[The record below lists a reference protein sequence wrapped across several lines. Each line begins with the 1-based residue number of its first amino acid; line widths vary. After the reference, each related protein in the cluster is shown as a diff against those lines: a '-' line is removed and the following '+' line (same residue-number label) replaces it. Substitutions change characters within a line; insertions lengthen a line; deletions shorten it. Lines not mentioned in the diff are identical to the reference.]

1 MAHSIVDTPV
11 GLLNKQGHW
20 VGYFDNMH
28 QLSAHLK
35 VSLAEVYIAAK
46 YGGLISGYSIKYA
59 PCRVASIVANYKRRQ
74 IRRRVYGGLFLLGVF
89 TTLVVHAVC
98 VIRGGF

>member
-11 GLLNKQGHW
+11 GLLNKQGYW

-46 YGGLISGYSIKYA
+46 QGGLIGGYAIKCA
-59 PCRVASIVANYKRRQ
+59 PRRVASIVTKYKRKQ
-74 IRRRVYGGLFLLGVF
+74 LERRVYGGAFLLGVA
-89 TTLVVHAVC
+89 TMLVVHAIC
-98 VIRGGF
+98 TLKGGL